1 MGYEKQVS
9 RAHYDGKAYRSPERW
24 MSYWH
29 QLETVRAT
37 KAREVLEIG
46 LGEGVVARE
55 LTHRGVSVVTL
66 DIAEDLKPDIVGSVT
81 AMPIADRAY
90 DAVLAAEILEHIR
103 FEDVGTALAEIAR
116 VTRMHAV
123 ITLPHPG
130 YVFLATLKLP
140 MLRRLTLFF
149 QLPFFWKAH
158 RFDGQHYWELGKR
171 TYPLSRF
178 LDEAR
183 RAGLRLVSTKKYSD
197 DPAHRVFLFE
207 RIES

>member
-116 VTRMHAV
+116 
-123 ITLPHPG
+123 LPGRHL
-130 YVFLATLKLP
+130 Y
-140 MLRRLTLFF
+140 
-149 QLPFFWKAH
+149 
-158 RFDGQHYWELGKR
+158 
-171 TYPLSRF
+171 F
-178 LDEAR
+178 LDDHLLGDRRFAR
-183 RAGLRLVSTKKYSD
+183 ALVDGMRGMNRLFQAAATVDSAG
-197 DPAHRVFLFE
+197 
-207 RIES
+207 